1 MVEKLRKADL
11 RDENWWLQ
19 IHVLK
24 ALMQS
29 DGHLLTAYLFSQQ
42 LRDTQL
48 NFPDSYQ
55 KEKVSRMS

>member
-48 NFPDSYQ
+48 NFPDS
-55 KEKVSRMS
+55 